1 MSTFREANQAR
12 LMLKMKLSN
21 YAWYSSSR
29 VVPDNDGYSVVVG
42 VQKLDNQVR
51 KLISPVVIGVSIKTE
66 VEL

>member
-29 VVPDNDGYSVVVG
+29 VVTDNDGYSVVVG
-42 VQKLDNQVR
+42 AKKLDNQVR
-51 KLISPVVIGVSIKTE
+51 KLISPVLMGVSVKTE

>member
-12 LMLKMKLSN
+12 LMLKMKLSD
-21 YAWYSSSR
+21 YAWYRSSR
-29 VVPDNDGYSVVVG
+29 VVTDNDGYSVIVG

-51 KLISPVVIGVSIKTE
+51 KLISPVLIGVSVKTE